1 MDSQPLA
8 RKNAAML
15 KRLVVLPM
23 PWASAWHTARTLIL
37 YYCIFSLVGH
47 WMEMGYSTLIRIG
60 LIPGTYSPSSAIWL
74 DWFTPFY
81 VYGCG
86 AVVCAMVL
94 VPIKRALQRRFDGS
108 IPLCLSFVT
117 NALVCSAIELI
128 NGLLYNQPL
137 ADGVLP
143 LWDYSN
149 LICNFQGQICLQT
162 SLAFGLVA
170 TLMVWVALPKCEALC
185 VRITPAYLNILFV
198 CVVCVFAFL
207 SLR

>member
-1 MDSQPLA
+1 M
-8 RKNAAML
+8 
-15 KRLVVLPM
+15 
-23 PWASAWHTARTLIL
+23 T
-37 YYCIFSLVGH
+37 
-47 WMEMGYSTLIRIG
+47 
-60 LIPGTYSPSSAIWL
+60 
-74 DWFTPFY
+74 
-81 VYGCG
+81 
-86 AVVCAMVL
+86 L

-117 NALVCSAIELI
+117 NALVSSAIELI

-170 TLMVWVALPKCEALC
+170 TLMVWVVLPKCEALC
-185 VRITPAYLNILFV
+185 ARITPAYLNILFV
-198 CVVCVFAFL
+198 CVVLVFAFL